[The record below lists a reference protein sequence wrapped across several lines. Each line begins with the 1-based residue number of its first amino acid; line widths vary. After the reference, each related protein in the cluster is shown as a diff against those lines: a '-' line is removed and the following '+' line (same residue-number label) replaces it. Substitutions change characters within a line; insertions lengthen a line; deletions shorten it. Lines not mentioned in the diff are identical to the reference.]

1 MNMSEQEQETSQL
14 PLIHN
19 AGDFVIQAGFVL
31 GPRQIDDFELVYF
44 PDGTQTEYEIGG
56 SLFVLN
62 EPCFIFTRPGDWHTY
77 RFAPEKNVRH
87 LFVHFDYA
95 SLRNADE
102 RFVALL
108 REGHMFLAKRHMLVT
123 GLMEKILWIANH
135 QPAYWRRRLAVLIS
149 ASLEELSS
157 FSSQVAE
164 GEAIPLPIPVQHAIT
179 YMEEHLTDPVKIEE
193 IAAISGWSHEYF
205 TRMFVA
211 TTGMSPKRMLLEL
224 RFRRAEILMMR
235 GTGTVKQIAYSVG
248 FGDEH
253 HFSKMY
259 KKVRGITASDYIK
272 RCQDPLF
279 RHTVSV
285 LDPYT
290 PYPLNRNILVNSLV
304 K

>member
-1 MNMSEQEQETSQL
+1 MSEQESNHW
-14 PLIHN
+14 PYVHN

-44 PDGTQTEYEIGG
+44 PDGTQTEYEIDGC
-56 SLFVLN
+56 LFVLN
-62 EPCFIFTRPGDWHTY
+62 EPCFIFTRPGNWHTY

-87 LFVHFDYA
+87 LFVHFDYH
-95 SLRNADE
+95 SLREEDE
-102 RFVALL
+102 RYGTLL
-108 REGHMFLAKRHMLVT
+108 RDGHMFPARRHLLVT

-135 QPAYWRRRLAVLIS
+135 QPAHWRRRLAVLVS

-157 FSSQVAE
+157 FSPQVTE
-164 GEAIPLPIPVQHAIT
+164 GEAFSLPVPIQHAIA
-179 YMEEHLTDPVKIEE
+179 YMEEHMTGPVKIEE

-205 TRMFVA
+205 TRMFVSS
-211 TTGMSPKRMLLEL
+211 TGISPKRMLLEL
-224 RFRRAEILMMR
+224 RLRRAEQLMMSAS
-235 GTGTVKQIAYSVG
+235 GTVKQIAYSVG

-259 KKVRGITASDYIK
+259 KKLRGITASEYIK

-285 LDPYT
+285 LEPYT
-290 PYPLNRNILVNSLV
+290 PYPMNRNILVNSLV